1 MRNVQL
7 NLSRLVIDNI
17 TKEDRA
23 WLATND
29 LLLRAPREVR

>member
-1 MRNVQL
+1 MC
-7 NLSRLVIDNI
+7 NLTFQGSLVIDNI
-17 TKEDRA
+17 TKEERA